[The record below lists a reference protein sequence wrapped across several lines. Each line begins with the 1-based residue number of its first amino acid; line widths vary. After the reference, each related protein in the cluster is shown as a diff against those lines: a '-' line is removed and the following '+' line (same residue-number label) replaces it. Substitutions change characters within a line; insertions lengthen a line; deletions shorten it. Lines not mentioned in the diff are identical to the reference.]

1 MSYLVLARKY
11 RPQNFA
17 ELVGQ
22 EVLTTTLTN
31 AILHNKLHQAY
42 ILCGIRGIG
51 KTTTARIIAKT
62 INCLDINIQ
71 NTAMACG
78 KCKNCLDISKSQ
90 HQDIIEI
97 NAADHRGINDIR
109 ELIATAIYS
118 PVFAKYKVYII
129 DEVHMLTE
137 EAFNCLLKLLE
148 EPPAHVKFI
157 LATTEIRDVPQTI
170 LSRCQKFNLPR
181 LNIPDMVNHLQKILQ
196 QENFTAEESALNL
209 IAKISEGSVR
219 DALSFLDQALAINA
233 YKQFLPTSVVADIL
247 GANNQD
253 QNLALILALLQGN
266 LNESFKIFHQIQ
278 QSNSDL
284 ILIAKDLLEIIH
296 NICII
301 KLNTTQ
307 NFIYSQNQ
315 LAIIKQIAHQ
325 SELNHLLRCWHLI
338 NKSIAEINNSMLPAL
353 AFEIMLI
360 KIVHVLSLPDLKQ
373 TLLDFNNL
381 NHPNE
386 NHTNPNND
394 FVNNIL
400 QNFEGAKI
408 I

>member
-31 AILHNKLHQAY
+31 AIIHNKLHQAY

-62 INCLDINIQ
+62 INCLDINMQ

-90 HQDIIEI
+90 HPDVIEI

-118 PVFAKYKVYII
+118 PIFAKYKVYII

-148 EPPAHVKFI
+148 DPPTHVKFI

-170 LSRCQKFNLPR
+170 LSRCQKFNLSR
-181 LNIPDMVNHLQKILQ
+181 LSSADMVSHLQKILQ
-196 QENFTAEESALNL
+196 QENFTAEESALQL

-233 YKQFLPTSVVADIL
+233 YKQFLPTSVVADML

-253 QNLALILALLQGN
+253 QNLALISALLQGN
-266 LNESFKIFHQIQ
+266 INESLTIFHQIQ

-284 ILIAKDLLEIIH
+284 IIIVKDLLEIIH
-296 NICII
+296 NICIS
-301 KLNTTQ
+301 KLNITS
-307 NFIYSQNQ
+307 NLNYSQSQ
-315 LAIIKQIAHQ
+315 LATIKQIAHQ
-325 SELNHLLRCWHLI
+325 ANLNHLLRCWQLI
-338 NKSIAEINNSMLPAL
+338 NKSIHEINTALLPAL

-360 KIVHVLSLPDLKQ
+360 KIVHILSLPDLKQ
-373 TLLDFNNL
+373 TLLDFNSL
-381 NHPNE
+381 
-386 NHTNPNND
+386 NHTNAEQNNLNTEL
-394 FVNNIL
+394 VNNIL
-400 QNFEGAKI
+400 QSFEGAKI

>member
-11 RPQNFA
+11 RPQNFS

-31 AILHNKLHQAY
+31 AITHNKLHQAY

-62 INCLDINIQ
+62 INCLDITTQ
-71 NTAMACG
+71 NTALACG
-78 KCKNCLDISKSQ
+78 KCKNCLDINKSQ
-90 HQDIIEI
+90 HPDIIEI

-109 ELIATAIYS
+109 ELIATAIYA

-170 LSRCQKFNLPR
+170 LSRCQKFNLAR
-181 LNIPDMVNHLQKILQ
+181 LSSADMVSHLQKILL
-196 QENFTAEESALNL
+196 QENFTAEESALQL
-209 IAKISEGSVR
+209 VAKISEGSVR
-219 DALSFLDQALAINA
+219 DALSFLDQALAINS
-233 YKQFLPTSVVADIL
+233 YKQFLPTAIVAEML

-253 QNLALILALLQGN
+253 QNLALIFALLQGN
-266 LNESFKIFHQIQ
+266 LNESLKIFQQIQ
-278 QSNSDL
+278 QSNSDF
-284 ILIAKDLLEIIH
+284 IIIAKDLLEIIH
-296 NICII
+296 NICLI
-301 KLNTTQ
+301 KLNTHHHF
-307 NFIYSQNQ
+307 NYSQNQ
-315 LAIIKQIAHQ
+315 TATIKQIAHQ
-325 SELNHLLRCWHLI
+325 ASIDHLLRCWQLI
-338 NKSIAEINNSMLPAL
+338 NKSILEINNSLLPAL
-353 AFEIMLI
+353 AFEMMLV
-360 KIVHVLSLPDLKQ
+360 KIVHILSLPNLKQ
-373 TLLDFNNL
+373 ALLDFNQLSNPSQESNNL
-381 NHPNE
+381 NSQLIGE
-386 NHTNPNND
+386 
-394 FVNNIL
+394 IL